1 MPQGGKKVRLQKNS
15 GELHT
20 LECLDMWIRLREKM
34 KFMKKTEREGRMCK
48 PRKKKARV
56 IKKQVKF

>member
-48 PRKKKARV
+48 SRKKK
-56 IKKQVKF
+56 KQE

>member
-1 MPQGGKKVRLQKNS
+1 MLGYLD
-15 GELHT
+15 T
-20 LECLDMWIRLREKM
+20 LGYLDMWIRVREKM